1 MYVTEV
7 IPLRRGIGIET
18 LSYFGSDVFPVG
30 TLLKI
35 PVRNQTILGLVSS
48 VEEVSAAKTALK
60 AATFSLRKIPTQDSV
75 QSLSPAYVETAKEL
89 ALHYGTTV
97 GNVLFSLLPPAIQ
110 NGEVSLP
117 HVKPYTAKEHFIPE
131 ILQAKRDER
140 WVTYRS
146 IVRETFAHASSIL
159 IVVPTSIEAL
169 ELKKA
174 LGRGIEDR
182 IIFLTGTE
190 GKRALRESYA
200 LLEDFTHAKLII
212 ATPSHAVIER
222 HDIARVILEDARS
235 PHYKERTRPYLDHR
249 DVQRIHAHHTGRMLL
264 MSDIL
269 IRTEEEHA
277 RRAERLMTY
286 GETPKRMEL
295 PGKLTILFRDKV
307 VEKEKPFALFS
318 PEARALIDDVQK
330 KKRRLFIFSARRG
343 LAPIVTC
350 AQCAHIFRSEV
361 SGAPYSL
368 LRTMKNGVEERW
380 FVSGISGE
388 RVRAADV
395 CPECQSWK
403 LRERGIGIQHIHD
416 ELKLI
421 ARDTPT
427 FVFDHTTATTWKK
440 ALAVRDGF
448 YGAKNGIL
456 LGTSMSLPY
465 LTEPIDNALI
475 TSMDAL
481 LTTPTWR
488 LEEENLALL
497 LRLREV
503 TRESVYIESRTKE
516 HELFGYAR
524 HGEVERFYSDEI
536 ELRKSML
543 YPPFSHFIHLTWQAP
558 IAEARAI
565 EQKVHGHLDTWNV
578 SIYQSPL
585 IPKGGIVLHGL
596 IRIPTASWP
605 DRALS
610 EALRLLP
617 PSIRIV
623 HNPDRLV

>member
-1 MYVTEV
+1 MFVTEV

-18 LSYFGSDVFPVG
+18 LSYFGSDAFPVG

-60 AATFSLRKIPTQDSV
+60 AATFSLRKIPTQDSI

-89 ALHYGTTV
+89 ALLYGTTV
-97 GNVLFSLLPPAIQ
+97 GNVLFSLLPPVIQ
-110 NGEVSLP
+110 NGEVPLP
-117 HVKPYTAKEHFIPE
+117 HVKPCTVKEHFIPE
-131 ILQAKRDER
+131 VLQAKRDER

-146 IVRETFAHASSIL
+146 IVRETFAHASSVL

-190 GKRALRESYA
+190 GKRALREAYA

-249 DVQRIHAHHTGRMLL
+249 DVQRIHAHHTGRILL

-307 VEKEKPFALFS
+307 TEKEKPFALFS
-318 PEARALIDDVQK
+318 PEARALIDDVKK

-350 AQCAHIFRSEV
+350 AQCTHIFRSEV

-388 RVRAADV
+388 RIRAADI

-403 LRERGIGIQHIHD
+403 LRERGIGIQHIYD
-416 ELKLI
+416 ELKQI

-448 YGAKNGIL
+448 YGAKSGIL

-488 LEEENLALL
+488 LEEENLALI

-503 TRESVYIESRTKE
+503 TKEAVYIESRTKE

-524 HGEVERFYSDEI
+524 HGEVERFYTDEI

-543 YPPFSHFIHLTWQAP
+543 YPPFSHFIHLTWQASIP
-558 IAEARAI
+558 EAREI
-565 EQKVHGHLDTWNV
+565 EKKVHEHLDTWNV

-596 IRIPTASWP
+596 IRIPAASWP

-610 EALRLLP
+610 ESLRLLP

>member
-1 MYVTEV
+1 MFVTEV
-7 IPLRRGIGIET
+7 IPLRRAIGIDT
-18 LSYFGSDVFPVG
+18 LSYFGSDAYPVG

-35 PVRNQTILGLVSS
+35 PVRNQIILGLVAS

-60 AATFSLRKIPTQDSV
+60 AATFSLRKVPPQDSV
-75 QSLSPAYVETAKEL
+75 QSLSPAYIETAKEL
-89 ALHYGTTV
+89 ALRYGTTV
-97 GNVLFSLLPPAIQ
+97 GNVLFSLLPPIVQ
-110 NGEVSLP
+110 DGDVPLP
-117 HVKPYTAKEHFIPE
+117 HVKPCEVSEHFTPE
-131 ILQAKRDER
+131 VLEAKRDER
-140 WVTYRS
+140 WGAYRS
-146 IVRETFAHASSIL
+146 IVRETFAHAGSVL

-169 ELKKA
+169 EVKRA
-174 LGRGIEDR
+174 LERGIEER
-182 IIFLTGTE
+182 VIFLTGTG
-190 GKRALRESYA
+190 GKRALKEAYA

-249 DVQRIHAHHTGRMLL
+249 DVQRIHAYHTGRRLL

-269 IRTEEEHA
+269 IRTEEEYE
-277 RRAERLMTY
+277 RREERLMTY
-286 GETPKRMEL
+286 GETPKRIEL
-295 PGKLTILFRDKV
+295 PGKLSIIFRDKEK
-307 VEKEKPFALFS
+307 EKEKPFEIFS
-318 PEARALIDDVQK
+318 PESLSLIDEVK
-330 KKRRLFIFSARRG
+330 KKKKRLFIFSARRG

-350 AQCAHIFRSEV
+350 AVCTYVFRSEE

-380 FVSGISGE
+380 FVSGTSGE

-395 CPECQSWK
+395 CPECHSWK

-416 ELKLI
+416 ELK
-421 ARDTPT
+421 RVSHDTPT

-440 ALAVRDGF
+440 ALAVRDAF
-448 YGAKNGIL
+448 YGGKSGIL
-456 LGTSMSLPY
+456 LGTTMALPY

-488 LEEENLALL
+488 LEEENLALV

-503 TRESVYIESRTKE
+503 TKENVYVESRTKE
-516 HELFGYAR
+516 HELFSYAR

-536 ELRKSML
+536 ALRKMMH

-558 IAEARAI
+558 TLEARAI
-565 EQKVHGHLDTWNV
+565 EKMVHEHLDSWNISV
-578 SIYQSPL
+578 YQSPL
-585 IPKGGIVLHGL
+585 TPKDSIVLHGL
-596 IRIPTASWP
+596 IRMPRAQWP
-605 DRALS
+605 DARLS
-610 EALRLLP
+610 EALKRLP
-617 PSIRIV
+617 PAIRIV